1 VKEHR
6 LLLQRNLLYTAIT
19 RAKRFCV
26 LVGQPYAL
34 EMAVKNDRVALRCT
48 GLAER
53 LWQLGKGHV
62 KTLV

>member
-1 VKEHR
+1 M
-6 LLLQRNLLYTAIT
+6 LLQRNLLYTAIT

-34 EMAVKNDRVALRCT
+34 EMAVKNDRVALRNT

-53 LWQLGKGHV
+53 LLSLSKNKH

>member
-1 VKEHR
+1 MLFR
-6 LLLQRNLLYTAIT
+6 SNLLYTAIT

-34 EMAVKNDRVALRCT
+34 EMAVRNDRVALRNT
-48 GLAER
+48 GLTDFLAA
-53 LWQLGKGHV
+53 LNKNKS